1 MRAFTMFAAAA
12 ALAISA
18 SQALA
23 WNDACTGDATADLSG
38 QPLIRAYPV
47 ANHCPAGR
55 QPVIMG
61 GVISCGVPTAGPYS
75 TPSDP
80 APRAGWGS
88 DQDHLPRADAP
99 EGEKGVVWR

>member
-1 MRAFTMFAAAA
+1 MFAAAA
-12 ALAISA
+12 AALAMSA

-23 WNDACTGDATADLSG
+23 WNDACTGDAAADLSR

-55 QPVIMG
+55 QPVILG
-61 GVISCGVPTAGPYS
+61 GAISCGVPTAGPFS
-75 TPSDP
+75 PPSDP
-80 APRAGWGS
+80 APRARRGS
-88 DQDHLPRADAP
+88 DQDHLPPADAP